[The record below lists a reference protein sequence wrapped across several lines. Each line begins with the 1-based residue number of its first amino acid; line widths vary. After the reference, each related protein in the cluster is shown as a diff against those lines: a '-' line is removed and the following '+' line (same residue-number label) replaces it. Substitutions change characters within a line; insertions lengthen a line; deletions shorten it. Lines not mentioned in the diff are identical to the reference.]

1 MIRWLARVLA
11 TYRPVD
17 AAQRPVAAGDPD
29 AHVRLGWECLR
40 RNDLPGAIEHNRRA
54 LAMDPRSPEA
64 LNNLSVALMLDG
76 RREEALEACRQLVAV
91 RPDAGSRLNLAS
103 ACRMLGRLDEAAA
116 EYRMAAR
123 LDPASADAHANLGV
137 VLMDM
142 GRHGEAEE
150 ALRRA
155 LALSPG
161 SAKLHSNLLLSLN
174 YRDDLDPGRVFQEHR
189 VWAQTH
195 AAPLEAS
202 AAPHANERSPGRRLR
217 IGYVSGD
224 FKRHSVA
231 WFAEPVLATHDRER
245 FAVICY
251 SDVPKPDAVTG
262 RFRQSADEWREIFG
276 RSDEEVAAQ
285 VRRDAIDILVDLGGH
300 TGKHRLLAFA
310 RRPAPVQVTW
320 LGYPNTTGLQ
330 SMGYRITDA
339 DADPP
344 GAADALHTEK
354 LIRLASG
361 FLCYAP
367 PTTSPPVG
375 PLPFA
380 SRGRITFGC
389 FNNLAKLSPA
399 AVALWSR
406 LLQEIPGSRLVLKAR
421 GLASEAAREDVGRQ
435 FRVHGVGEAAL
446 ELREP
451 LPSVESHLAAYNEI
465 DVALDVF
472 PYNGTT
478 TTCEALWMGVPVVAL
493 AGQTHVSRVGASLLR
508 RVGLPDL
515 VAENPDEYV
524 RIARSLAADP
534 SRLGALRSGMRQRLG
549 TSPLLDPHGFARQL
563 ESALREAW
571 RRWLSAD

>member
-1 MIRWLARVLA
+1 MIRWLARVLS
-11 TYRPVD
+11 TYRSVE
-17 AAQRPVAAGDPD
+17 AAQRSAAAGDPD
-29 AHVRLGWECLR
+29 ACVRAGWDCLR

-54 LAMDPRSPEA
+54 LAMDPRNAEA

-76 RREEALEACRQLVAV
+76 RREEALEACRRLVEV
-91 RPDAGSRLNLAS
+91 RPDSGSRLNLAS
-103 ACRMLGRLDEAAA
+103 ACRMLGLLDEAAA
-116 EYRMAAR
+116 QYQIATQ

-137 VLMDM
+137 LLMDM

-174 YRDDLDPGRVFQEHR
+174 YRDDLDPGHVFQEHR
-189 VWAQTH
+189 AWAQAH
-195 AAPLEAS
+195 AAALEAR
-202 AAPHANERSPGRRLR
+202 AAPHANERSPDRKLR

-231 WFAEPVLATHDRER
+231 WFAEPALAAHDRER

-251 SDVPKPDAVTG
+251 SDVPKADAVTE
-262 RFRQSADEWREIFG
+262 RFRRCAGEWREIFG

-285 VRRDAIDILVDLGGH
+285 VRRDAVDILVDLGGH

-310 RRPAPVQVTW
+310 RRPAPVQATW

-330 SMGYRITDA
+330 SMDYRITDA

-344 GAADALHTEK
+344 GPADALHTEK
-354 LIRLASG
+354 LIRLEGG

-367 PTTSPPVG
+367 PATSPPVG

-380 SRGRITFGC
+380 SSGRVTFGC

-399 AVALWSR
+399 AIALWSR
-406 LLQEIPGSRLVLKAR
+406 LLREVPGSRLVLKAR
-421 GLASEAAREDVGRQ
+421 GLASVAAREDVRWQ
-435 FRVHGVGEAAL
+435 FRPHGVGDAAL

-451 LPSVESHLAAYNEI
+451 LASVESHLAAYGEI
-465 DVALDVF
+465 DIALDVF

-478 TTCEALWMGVPVVAL
+478 TTCEALWMGVPVIAL
-493 AGQTHVSRVGASLLR
+493 AGRTHASRVGTSLLR
-508 RVGLPDL
+508 RVGLADL

-534 SRLGALRSGMRQRLG
+534 TRLGALRSGMRQCLG
-549 TSPLLDPHGFARQL
+549 ASSLLDPVRFARQL
-563 ESALREAW
+563 ESALKDAW